1 VSQYLLNQPTVQR
14 FLSSFKRRKIIL
26 FLLAVLAGTIVYS
39 DVRQSFAKGVR
50 NPNDFVT
57 LYAGAVCTSSE
68 CNPYRVADLDSVV
81 RQRRGSAALQDW
93 TDQLPV
99 YPPTTMFLLKPFGAL
114 SYANATL
121 TWYWLGL
128 TVYVGGVLW
137 AFLFSPL
144 SAHTPLAPKFI
155 AVLFA
160 LHFPKMI
167 QCLGFGNPS
176 LIVTGLLLFAVF
188 HPSSPPRYVLRVGC
202 AALAVW
208 LKVTF
213 ALPLMLLVVFSA
225 GTRSKRPWIT
235 LGIFLALSVALLFY
249 AAHLPGMH
257 HWFADFRQ
265 DVRLGEQN
273 GMSVSARI
281 SPSNVL
287 LNTANLPGYFTRN
300 AWIILGFSY
309 IAVGFL
315 SLMLAVA
322 LTRLYR
328 SGRSAHRVYEAAIPS
343 VAVLSLMPVYHRFC
357 DIGLL
362 LFVVP
367 WLIRRLTGHTDG
379 LGISVT
385 GILALLYFSWERRIH
400 LEQFHDMAL
409 RIVAFVYYRGDALLV
424 LTLAVL
430 LVIAVYRNAL
440 TIRGELLA
448 G

>member
-1 VSQYLLNQPTVQR
+1 VSRYLLNQPTVSPFFTPFKTR
-14 FLSSFKRRKIIL
+14 KVIFL
-26 FLLAVLAGTIVYS
+26 LLAVLATGIIYS
-39 DVRQSFAKGVR
+39 DVRQSFAKGVK

-57 LYAGAVCTSSE
+57 LYAGAVCTSSD
-68 CNPYRVADLDSVV
+68 CNPYRVADLDSVL
-81 RQRRGSAALQDW
+81 RDRRGSAALQDW

-99 YPPTTMFLLKPFGAL
+99 YPPTTIFLLKPFGAL
-114 SYANATL
+114 SYADATL
-121 TWYWLGL
+121 AWYWLGL

-137 AFLFSPL
+137 AFLFSGF
-144 SAHTPLAPKFI
+144 SAHEPIALRFI

-160 LHFPKMI
+160 LHFPRMI

-188 HPSSPPRYVLRVGC
+188 HRSPTRYVPRVVC
-202 AALAVW
+202 AAVAVW

-213 ALPLMLLVVFSA
+213 ALPLMLLVVFSR

-235 LGIFLALSVALLFY
+235 LGVFSALSIVLLLY

-257 HWFADFRQ
+257 HWVADFRQ
-265 DVRLGEQN
+265 NVRLGEQN

-287 LNTANLPGYFTRN
+287 LNAANLPGYFTRN

-309 IAVGFL
+309 IAVGSL
-315 SLMLAVA
+315 SLMLVVA
-322 LTRLYR
+322 STRLYR
-328 SGRSAHRVYEAAIPS
+328 TGGSAPEVYEAAIPS
-343 VAVLSLMPVYHRFC
+343 IAVLSLLPVYHRFC

-362 LFVVP
+362 LFVIP
-367 WLIRRLTGHTDG
+367 WLIRRLTRHTDA
-379 LGISVT
+379 LGISVAW
-385 GILALLYFSWERRIH
+385 ILALLYVSWERRIH
-400 LEQFHDMAL
+400 LEHFHATTL
-409 RIVAFVYYRGDALLV
+409 RIVAFLYYRGDALLV

-440 TIRGELLA
+440 TLRGRLLA